1 MMILCIYSKT
11 SDEQHTMV
19 QSKKL
24 KVFFLTLRWQAGMG
38 FDQLQGG
45 DNIAYVKFIRWSIKA
60 SDEQHTIAPA
70 KQKVIGVFPHLK
82 AAGRHGF

>member
-1 MMILCIYSKT
+1 
-11 SDEQHTMV
+11 
-19 QSKKL
+19 
-24 KVFFLTLRWQAGMG
+24 MG